1 MIQAF
6 LYTHDIHVASPT
18 APSGS
23 CPPARRPARP
33 YRLKPFFSPPGR
45 AGWGAGENSGVRSLR
60 SLPHCLSATAGTS
73 ALWRFAAARGGKGHA
88 GASRRGA
95 AALSAYAKSW
105 GLLHRLTVSLWL
117 FAYAYRSA
125 RTSPAGTCSTGTA
138 VAPRHA
144 PGRTLFIGYRQHFRA
159 LAVRGG
165 SRRKRPRDSRK
176 DGGGWAPG
184 KGKEFGLASSSLRF
198 HQALCSCPPP
208 CSPPP
213 LRPSLFG
220 HSGCAPAARVGVS
233 RPFYGYS
240 WLLPPAHTFF
250 FGYRQQHRE

>member
-88 GASRRGA
+88 IA
-95 AALSAYAKSW
+95 ARMVAAGLQARAKSS
-105 GLLHRLTVSLWL
+105 V
-117 FAYAYRSA
+117 
-125 RTSPAGTCSTGTA
+125 
-138 VAPRHA
+138 
-144 PGRTLFIGYRQHFRA
+144 
-159 LAVRGG
+159 
-165 SRRKRPRDSRK
+165 
-176 DGGGWAPG
+176 
-184 KGKEFGLASSSLRF
+184 
-198 HQALCSCPPP
+198 
-208 CSPPP
+208 
-213 LRPSLFG
+213 
-220 HSGCAPAARVGVS
+220 
-233 RPFYGYS
+233 
-240 WLLPPAHTFF
+240 
-250 FGYRQQHRE
+250 